1 MLWVSTLFSKAK
13 EKQVEVEDVK
23 EKARQRRI
31 EELAAK
37 AEKRPPHVT
46 GKR

>member
-1 MLWVSTLFSKAK
+1 MFSKAK
-13 EKQVEVEDVK
+13 EKQDKVDDKK
-23 EKARQRRI
+23 ERARQKRI
-31 EELAAK
+31 DELAAK

>member
-1 MLWVSTLFSKAK
+1 MFSKAK
-13 EKQVEVEDVK
+13 EKQERGDDQK
-23 EKARQRRI
+23 ERARQKRI

-37 AEKRPPHVT
+37 AERRPPHVT